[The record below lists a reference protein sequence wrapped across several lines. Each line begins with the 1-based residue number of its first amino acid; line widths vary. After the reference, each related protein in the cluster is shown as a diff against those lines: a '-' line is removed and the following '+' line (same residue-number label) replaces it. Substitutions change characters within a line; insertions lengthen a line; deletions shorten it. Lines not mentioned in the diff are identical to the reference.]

1 MKDLAV
7 IKRLE
12 KHLNNW
18 IEENPDVNEREMQWY
33 TDEKTEEK
41 YTWKVKIEGVIYTW
55 SYIYDTKKI
64 QKTVI

>member
-41 YTWKVKIEGVIYTW
+41 YTWKVKIVGQIKY
-55 SYIYDTKKI
+55 
-64 QKTVI
+64 

>member
-55 SYIYDTKKI
+55 SFIYDTKKI
-64 QKTVI
+64 QQTVI

>member
-55 SYIYDTKKI
+55 SFIYDTKEI
-64 QKTVI
+64 Q

>member
-55 SYIYDTKKI
+55 SFIYDTKKI